1 MNLIVRW
8 CLFARI
14 IKFYISFLSAFHS
27 EKISSVYLF
36 HSSGFVLLRL
46 IISVT
51 TDAIKMFA
59 KVTAIFVPIAVLC
72 IWRRRDPKNFLEVSV
87 LVSL

>member
-27 EKISSVYLF
+27 EKISSMYLF
-36 HSSGFVLLRL
+36 HSSGSVLLRL
-46 IISVT
+46 IISVS

-59 KVTAIFVPIAVLC
+59 KATAISVLC
-72 IWRRRDPKNFLEVSV
+72 MAIPLAIIHSCAIDKLLFVNQSH
-87 LVSL
+87 